1 MTCHTQREPTHA
13 FGVPW
18 AELTR
23 GRLLKELH
31 PSAMLAR
38 GCFVLCKHQCVWT
51 GIESLM
57 FLIVAR
63 PKVMRLC
70 SQATYRIFR
79 QHGASRKNP
88 GGGGLKHGQPP
99 PLATPLV
106 RAGRDVVMKLA
117 DVVAASGGMPI
128 VRSLTADIW
137 SAARFCVMGAWVY
150 IRRHCHALRCNNS
163 KFAHTGEVC
172 VRTPTSFG
180 VNHGPLT
187 TPSAGMHNGR

>member
-79 QHGASRKNP
+79 QHGAGRKKP
-88 GGGGLKHGQPP
+88 GGGGAEARSAPTLGYATGARWPGRCYETCGCCCGEWRYAYSALSHSRYLVGCPFLRHGSVGIHQASLPCTSLQQLKVCSHGRG
-99 PLATPLV
+99 V
-106 RAGRDVVMKLA
+106 RANTDKLRREPRPLDDA
-117 DVVAASGGMPI
+117 
-128 VRSLTADIW
+128 
-137 SAARFCVMGAWVY
+137 FCGNA
-150 IRRHCHALRCNNS
+150 
-163 KFAHTGEVC
+163 
-172 VRTPTSFG
+172 
-180 VNHGPLT
+180 
-187 TPSAGMHNGR
+187 